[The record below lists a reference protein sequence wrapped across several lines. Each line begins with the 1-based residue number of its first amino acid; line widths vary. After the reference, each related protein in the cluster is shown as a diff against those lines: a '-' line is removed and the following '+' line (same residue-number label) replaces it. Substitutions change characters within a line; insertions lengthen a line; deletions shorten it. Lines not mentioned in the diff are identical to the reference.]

1 MPLETRIQTID
12 SAAPGRRECPVCGGP
27 GSGPVYRQESVPV
40 HSVLLFRSR
49 EEAVNF
55 PRGEL
60 DLRHCAACGFVWN
73 AAFDESAMRYS
84 AEYEETQ
91 GFSETFN
98 DFQRRLAERL
108 VERHGLRHKKLIEIG
123 CGKGEFL
130 TLLCELGRNAGVGF
144 DPAYVPERSR
154 SAKSR
159 RVRFVRDFYSPR
171 YADVQADFI
180 CCKMTLEHIAW
191 PAELFRVIRQ
201 SIRPGHDPV
210 IFIQIPCF
218 LRILKDTAF
227 WDVYYEHCSYFTLAS
242 LARLFRLSGF
252 DVLHLER
259 DFGGQY
265 LMAEAR
271 LTNGAKPAPLP
282 VEAEDEAAQAELLP
296 GFARR
301 AAAAIDGWR
310 AHFRAALAA
319 GKRVVVWGGG
329 SKAVAFL
336 TAVGVSKAV
345 EFIVDINPHKEGT
358 FLAGTGH
365 RIVGPSRL
373 KEAPPDEVILM
384 NPIYRD
390 EVRRELEAMGLR
402 PALSSV

>member
-1 MPLETRIQTID
+1 MLVETHVQTID
-12 SAAPGRRECPVCGGP
+12 STTPARKDCPVCGSP
-27 GSGPVYRQESVPV
+27 GSAPLYRQEGVPV

-49 EEAVNF
+49 DEAVRF
-55 PRGEL
+55 PRGDLEL
-60 DLRHCAACGFVWN
+60 KHCTECGFVWN

-84 AEYEETQ
+84 ADYEETQ

-108 VERHGLRHKKLIEIG
+108 VKRHGLRHKKLIEIG

-130 TLLCELGRNAGVGF
+130 TLLCELGRNTGVGF
-144 DPAYVPERSR
+144 DPAYVRERSR
-154 SAKSR
+154 SRESR

-201 SIRPGHDPV
+201 SIRPGYNPV
-210 IFIQIPCF
+210 LFIQLPCF
-218 LRILKDTAF
+218 RRILEETAF
-227 WDVYYEHCSYFTLAS
+227 WDIYYEHCSYFTLAS
-242 LARLFRLSGF
+242 LARLFRLTGF

-265 LMAEAR
+265 LIGEAR
-271 LTNGAKPAPLP
+271 LTNGVKPVVSVA
-282 VEAEDEAAQAELLP
+282 EADDEAAAAALIP
-296 GFARR
+296 GFQRR
-301 AAAAIDGWR
+301 AAAAIEGWR
-310 AHFRAALAA
+310 RRLQASLAA
-319 GKRVVVWGGG
+319 RKRIVVWGGG

-336 TAVGVSKAV
+336 TAVGLGKAV
-345 EFIVDINPHKEGT
+345 SLVVDINPHKHGT
-358 FLAGTGH
+358 YLAGTGH
-365 RIVGPSRL
+365 RIVGPAAL
-373 KEAPPDEVILM
+373 KEEPPDEVILM

-390 EVRRELEAMGLR
+390 EVRGELESMGLR
-402 PALSSV
+402 PTVSTV